1 MVRSTAGGYM
11 EQDLRLGSVPEL
23 IAGWWLGQPTPVP
36 MPPTG
41 RMTSDRLWS
50 FGYLR
55 VLS

>member
-1 MVRSTAGGYM
+1 M